1 MNLIP
6 RSFFLDD
13 FFDDFGK
20 VKTHDMKCDIYEEG
34 NNYIVEMDVPGY
46 SKDEIDIDVHRGYLT
61 ISLEKQYEN
70 NNEEKN
76 YIRKERFYG
85 TTKRQFYVGDVDEE
99 SIKANFNNGVL
110 KVTVPKK
117 EEIINKKKIE
127 IE

>member
-20 VKTHDMKCDIYEEG
+20 MKVQDMKCDIYEEG
-34 NNYIVEMDVPGY
+34 NNCIVEMDVPGY
-46 SKDEIDIDVHRGYLT
+46 SKDEITIDVHKGYLT
-61 ISLEKQYEN
+61 ISAEHNSEKD
-70 NNEEKN
+70 EEDKN

-85 TTKRQFYVGDVDEE
+85 ATRRQFYVGNVDEE
-99 SIKANFNNGVL
+99 SIKASFNDGVL
-110 KVTVPKK
+110 KVVVPKK
-117 EEIINKKKIE
+117 EEISNKKKIE